1 MAGSD
6 IDQLAA
12 ELSGLR
18 EALRQRAIVEQATG
32 LLAGRIGCGL
42 SAAFDHLGAVAR
54 DTDMPIAEA
63 AYLLL
68 SQISPADYPDL
79 LPRVGGP
86 ALARNTTLFSEEAL
100 RRWTTEAPR
109 RRPAVPEQRTPGQEL
124 AELAELAELV
134 PLPAFVLTPLADASG
149 EITDFTIDYANTA
162 SKHVHNDEG
171 NSVVGHTLLSVFP
184 EVGTT
189 GLIASY
195 ANAMRSGQLVKLD
208 LFPYQGMT
216 GGQYRLGA
224 LDIRAQR
231 RGSQLLVTW
240 RVHQPDSEDGPR
252 IRAAGT
258 ATAGTAAPATGWAE
272 WNLYSDE
279 VTWSYELY
287 AMHGR
292 ELADG
297 PLSMDAYR
305 EVVHPEDV
313 PAVEGLLRGLAERG
327 EDSEIEFRVRLPDG
341 DIRNMHVAASAVTDP
356 EGKILVLR
364 GVFKD
369 LTASRRTER
378 ELHAAKATVERAR
391 REATLRVQRALLP
404 RESRLV
410 GTADYEIAV
419 KYVSAEVGSKAGG
432 DWYEAR
438 LRRDGSLFLAVGDVA
453 GHGLT
458 AAAGMARVNNALR
471 GLSAT
476 GLSSDQ
482 MLVALNR
489 LVCETE
495 EPETLASVIAGTIY
509 PGVPYLRWAQAGH
522 PEPVLVRD
530 DRPALLARPLG
541 PMLGA
546 DPDAGYGT
554 IETGLRPGDMLLWYT
569 DGLIDRDITR
579 STNRLLDAAAAS
591 PVATAEGFL
600 DSLSRRLAPLA
611 TGDDLCM
618 LAMRVR

>member
-42 SAAFDHLGAVAR
+42 SAAFDYLGGIAR
-54 DTDMPIAEA
+54 ETDMPIAEA
-63 AYLLL
+63 SYLLL

-86 ALARNTTLFSEEAL
+86 ALAGNITLFSAEAL
-100 RRWTTEAPR
+100 RRWTAPAPR
-109 RRPAVPEQRTPGQEL
+109 QPAAVPGQRTPPTGQEL
-124 AELAELAELV
+124 AELAELM
-134 PLPAFVLTPLADASG
+134 PLPAFVLTPIADASG
-149 EITDFTIDYANTA
+149 EITDFTIDYANA
-162 SKHVHNDEG
+162 ESRYVHNDEG

-189 GLIASY
+189 GLVASY

-208 LFPYQGMT
+208 LFPHQGMRD
-216 GGQYRLGA
+216 GQYRLSA

-240 RVHQPDSEDGPR
+240 RVHQPDTEYASRP
-252 IRAAGT
+252 AA
-258 ATAGTAAPATGWAE
+258 ATGTAAPATGWAE

-279 VTWSYELY
+279 VTWSYEMY

-297 PLSMDAYR
+297 PLSVDAYR
-305 EVVHPEDV
+305 EVVHPEDL
-313 PAVEGLLRGLAERG
+313 PALEGLLRGLAERG
-327 EDSEIEFRVRLPDG
+327 EDSEIEFRVRLPAG
-341 DIRNMHVAASAVTDP
+341 DIRHMHVAATAVTDP

-364 GVFKD
+364 AVFKD
-369 LTASRRTER
+369 LTASRHTER
-378 ELHAAKATVERAR
+378 ELHAAKVTVERAR

-404 RESRLV
+404 AESRLV

-419 KYVSAEVGSKAGG
+419 KYVSAEVGSKSGG

-453 GHGLT
+453 GHGLP

-476 GLSSDQ
+476 GLSCDQ

-495 EPETLASVIAGTIY
+495 EPETIASVIAGTIY

-530 DRPALLARPLG
+530 GRPALLGRPLG

-554 IETGLRPGDMLLWYT
+554 IETGLRSGDMLLWYT
-569 DGLIDRDITR
+569 DGLIDRDIAR
-579 STNRLLDAAAAS
+579 STNRLLDSAAAS
-591 PVATAEGFL
+591 PVTTAEAFL
-600 DSLSRRLAPLA
+600 DGLSRRLAPLA